1 MTGVQTCALPILFE
15 ETIQQVVALAVL
27 MPIVASM
34 GGIAGSQTL
43 TLMIRGMAVGQVSNA
58 SVRWLLNREF
68 LATALNGVLFA
79 LVVSA
84 ATMVWF
90 GDKTIGLVIALALV
104 INLTVASVVGTL
116 LPLTLKRLKIDPA
129 LAGGVILLTTTDVV
143 GFLSFLGLA
152 TYFYA

>member
-1 MTGVQTCALPILFE
+1 MFE

-43 TLMIRGMAVGQVSNA
+43 TLMIRGMAVGQVSNDN
-58 SVRWLLNREF
+58 VKWLLNREF
-68 LATALNGVLFA
+68 LATTLNGFLFA

-84 ATMVWF
+84 AAMVWF
-90 GDKTIGLVIALALV
+90 RDPTIGLVIAMALV
-104 INLTVASVVGTL
+104 INLTIASIVGTL
-116 LPLTLKRLKIDPA
+116 LPLTLKRLNIDPA